1 MADKTGYIGRNP
13 GDSSVIV
20 ARQTFEPSGVQ
31 TNFTFASGYTPGYL
45 DAYLNGIRLVNAQ
58 DYTATSGSVVGLT
71 SAAQNGDV
79 LELVAYKAFNVG
91 NVSNA
96 TGNFDVGGALSVTG
110 ISTFTND
117 LYVGGDLYVA
127 DDIVYDEVTGRNINI
142 SGIGTIVT
150 LHTTNLT
157 VSGITTSDSTIVGT
171 AVTTDSEGIRVAGV
185 VTATSFTGSGANLT
199 DVISGIEIQEEGAQ
213 VGTSITMVN
222 FVGSDITATAAGSAS
237 TITVSVA
244 VPAGWNELDAALFN

>member
-45 DAYLNGIRLVNAQ
+45 DAYLNGIRLISAQ

-79 LELVAYKAFNVG
+79 LELVAYKAFNLASI
-91 NVSNA
+91 NNA
-96 TGNFDVGGALSVTG
+96 AGNFDVGGALSVTG

-142 SGIGTIVT
+142 SGVGTIAH
-150 LHTTNLT
+150 L
-157 VSGITTSDSTIVGT
+157 IVGT

-222 FVGSDITATAAGSAS
+222 FVGSDITATAAGSEA

>member
-45 DAYLNGIRLVNAQ
+45 DAYLNGIRLISAQ

-79 LELVAYKAFNVG
+79 LELVAYKAFNLASI
-91 NVSNA
+91 NNA
-96 TGNFDVGGALSVTG
+96 AGNFDVGGALSVTG

-142 SGIGTIVT
+142 SGVGTIAHLNVT
-150 LHTTNLT
+150 
-157 VSGITTSDSTIVGT
+157 GITTSDSTIVGT

-222 FVGSDITATAAGSAS
+222 FVGSDITATAAGSEA

>member
-13 GDSSVIV
+13 GDSSVVI

-31 TNFTFASGYTPGYL
+31 TNFTFSAGYKPGYI
-45 DAYLNGIRLVNAQ
+45 DVYLNGIRLITAQ
-58 DYTATSGSVVGLT
+58 DYTATDSSVVGLT

-96 TGNFDVGGALSVTG
+96 SGNFDVGGALSVTG

-142 SGIGTIVT
+142 SGVGTIAHLNVT
-150 LHTTNLT
+150 
-157 VSGITTSDSTIVGT
+157 GITTSDSTIVGT